1 MSIRVVSLN
10 CTHCGSPISLKNGL
24 KTKTVVCPACGSVLG
39 KQGAQFKVLQEQKK
53 RASQRWHLLCIGLQG
68 VWRDKRCEIIG
79 SVTYYEEG
87 CTWTEWRVLVED
99 GSTVWIEE
107 EGGKYT
113 IHQVVLP
120 EVCPEIKTL
129 RGATTFAYGS
139 KEGAASYRIV
149 ERGVGRIKQISG
161 ELTWQAQLHDVVSYV
176 SAKSP
181 GQPSVS
187 IEYTD
192 SEIEFFESTRV
203 VIDEIYQMFEMKEH
217 IQIVTEMRKQRGKGA
232 KLLGQWFVALTIF
245 GMAASMLL
253 CMYTMFSG
261 DGRTYYREMKPITA
275 ANVTSLQE
283 TIPLEQGTAA
293 VEVRASVTM
302 IPPVDSISVFVTSPS
317 GHKTHFAAFALTE
330 PGWNTASIG
339 PFTVP
344 ETGIYTFSVAAAA
357 GKNSCAPEGMKHRTP
372 SEAQSMVSL
381 RIHEQAYAA
390 GYWALGAFCMVLIG
404 GLHAAVGMFFI
415 RVMRRKGRVSFGNI
429 EGATARLHQRVQ
441 SPEAS
446 P

>member
-1 MSIRVVSLN
+1 MGARF
-10 CTHCGSPISLKNGL
+10 GL
-24 KTKTVVCPACGSVLG
+24 K
-39 KQGAQFKVLQEQKK
+39 
-53 RASQRWHLLCIGLQG
+53 R
-68 VWRDKRCEIIG
+68 
-79 SVTYYEEG
+79 
-87 CTWTEWRVLVED
+87 
-99 GSTVWIEE
+99 
-107 EGGKYT
+107 GGKYDPS
-113 IHQVVLP
+113 VVLP

-161 ELTWQAQLHDVVSYV
+161 ELTWRAQLHDVVSYV

-192 SEIEFFESTRV
+192 SEIEFFESKRV

-330 PGWNTASIG
+330 PGWNTASRRAT
-339 PFTVP
+339 FTVP
-344 ETGIYTFSVAAAA
+344 ETGIYTFSVAATF
-357 GKNSCAPEGMKHRTP
+357 NERTSCAPEGMK
-372 SEAQSMVSL
+372 
-381 RIHEQAYAA
+381 
-390 GYWALGAFCMVLIG
+390 
-404 GLHAAVGMFFI
+404 LHLLSAKHGI
-415 RVMRRKGRVSFGNI
+415 STN
-429 EGATARLHQRVQ
+429 
-441 SPEAS
+441 P
-446 P
+446 